1 MMLTHIDPRYLDTV
15 WPEVSPLLADAV
27 AKNRGECDL
36 SQLRAQ
42 IAYGGAQLLVWH
54 EGDDVV
60 SAASIEFKQYPN
72 FRAAHVAYLAGKT
85 SPEFWDAFR
94 DWARKTGASCVE
106 SLCGAGEERLFQH
119 YGMETTYRM
128 MRASL

>member
-1 MMLTHIDPRYLDTV
+1 MITHIDPRHLDAV
-15 WPEVSPLLADAV
+15 WPEVSPLLAEAV
-27 AKNRGECDL
+27 AKNKGECDL

-85 SPEFWDAFR
+85 SQEFWDAFR

-106 SLCGAGEERLFQH
+106 CLCAPPQARLFTK
-119 YGMETTYRM
+119 YGMAETYRVV
-128 MRASL
+128 RARL